1 MVENDGVDN
10 SDWIED
16 NNKKMPL
23 FEQIKNLDLEK
34 CDIFSLGMILLK
46 IYLDLSDNDLKDME
60 LNLIDKNP
68 SDVN

>member
-60 LNLIDKNP
+60 LNLIDKAP